1 MKHVYVLCLKKRCF
15 FYFIY
20 DLENQFP
27 FVIILKIIQLRLC
40 LVQLQHIQ
48 TTERNS
54 SLLSTEW
61 RHLIAPDQ
69 SRNSALIGWH
79 LTLLAPGYNTER
91 HTRPIVGGT
100 LLACVVMAK
109 TLAQSTVSCPPIRA
123 QYLDWSGPMR
133 GQHSGCPVV
142 WRWERERG
150 EQSLLWARGFI
161 LLLKHR
167 PCILLTGFV
176 PSLLGK
182 LCSATKRA
190 WFILPWTSSREMSP
204 FYKLGVVNHPEAAEV
219 ILVSHKTLV
228 EWQVGANGVL
238 QGAERRGKRR
248 KN

>member
-1 MKHVYVLCLKKRCF
+1 MF
-15 FYFIY
+15 FLLYLWFRKSVSFC
-20 DLENQFP
+20 DNFKDHSAE
-27 FVIILKIIQLRLC
+27 
-40 LVQLQHIQ
+40 
-48 TTERNS
+48 T
-54 SLLSTEW
+54 LLSAAAAHPNYREKFKLVVYRVELSYW
-61 RHLIAPDQ
+61 
-69 SRNSALIGWH
+69 SRSVQILCSYW
-79 LTLLAPGYNTER
+79 LTPYFAG
-91 HTRPIVGGT
+91 TRAQHWKTHKAHVGGT